1 MKTVIISA
9 LCILLTVVLFVP
21 VGLYLQWA
29 LPVDGPY
36 ELVLSLYSVPI
47 LIVALVLLWTVRKTR
62 DDTTRRAGAVVA
74 TCLLVFFA
82 LAQVFILV
90 PQISRRVGPWGE
102 LRSLLIR
109 KSSEAEDARTQL
121 DIPADRDLAQDEMRR
136 IKAMVFEPPEEFV
149 FPLINKKVT
158 LRMMGRRPP
167 YVGIDYGGGRRVILD
182 LESMEAIY
190 AD

>member
-1 MKTVIISA
+1 MKTVIISV

-29 LPVDGPY
+29 LPVDAPC
-36 ELVLSLYSVPI
+36 ELVFSLYSVPI

-62 DDTTRRAGAVVA
+62 DTTRRAGAVAA
-74 TCLLVFFA
+74 TCLLVSLA
-82 LAQVFILV
+82 LAQVFIWI
-90 PQISRRVGPWGE
+90 PQISRRIGPWVE

-121 DIPADRDLAQDEMRR
+121 GIPADRDLTREEMMR

-158 LRMMGRRPP
+158 LKMMGRQPP

>member
-1 MKTVIISA
+1 MKTVIIFV

-29 LPVDGPY
+29 LPFDFPY
-36 ELVLSLYSVPI
+36 DELVFSLFSVPI

-62 DDTTRRAGAVVA
+62 DDTTRRAGAVAA
-74 TCLLVFFA
+74 TCLLVFLA
-82 LAQVFILV
+82 LAQVFIWV
-90 PQISRRVGPWGE
+90 PQISRRIGPWVE
-102 LRSLLIR
+102 LRSLLIQ

-121 DIPADRDLAQDEMRR
+121 GIPADRDLTREEMMR
-136 IKAMVFEPPEEFV
+136 IKAMIFEPPEEFV

-158 LRMMGRRPP
+158 LRMMGA
-167 YVGIDYGGGRRVILD
+167 YVAIDYGGGRTVIFD
-182 LESMEAIY
+182 LESMEVIY

>member
-1 MKTVIISA
+1 
-9 LCILLTVVLFVP
+9 VVLFVP

-29 LPVDGPY
+29 LPVDAPC
-36 ELVLSLYSVPI
+36 ELVFSLYSVPI

-62 DDTTRRAGAVVA
+62 DDTTRRAGAVAA
-74 TCLLVFFA
+74 TCLLVFLA
-82 LAQVFILV
+82 LAQVFIWV
-90 PQISRRVGPWGE
+90 PQISRRIGPWVE

-121 DIPADRDLAQDEMRR
+121 GIPADRNLTWEEMMR
-136 IKAMVFEPPEEFV
+136 IKTMVFEPPEEFV

-158 LRMMGRRPP
+158 LKMMGRQPP

>member
-1 MKTVIISA
+1 MKTVIIFV

-29 LPVDGPY
+29 LPVDAPC
-36 ELVLSLYSVPI
+36 ELVFSLYSVPI

-62 DDTTRRAGAVVA
+62 DDTTRRAGAVAA
-74 TCLLVFFA
+74 TCLLVFLA
-82 LAQVFILV
+82 LAQVFIWV
-90 PQISRRVGPWGE
+90 PQISRRIGPWVE
-102 LRSLLIR
+102 LRGLLIQ

-121 DIPADRDLAQDEMRR
+121 GIPADRHLTREEMMR

-149 FPLINKKVT
+149 FPLINKKAT
-158 LRMMGRRPP
+158 LRMMGGQPP

>member
-1 MKTVIISA
+1 MKTVIIFV

-29 LPVDGPY
+29 LPVDAPC
-36 ELVLSLYSVPI
+36 ELVFSLYSVPI

-62 DDTTRRAGAVVA
+62 DDTTRRAGAVAA
-74 TCLLVFFA
+74 TCLLVSLA
-82 LAQVFILV
+82 LAQVFIWV
-90 PQISRRVGPWGE
+90 PQISRRIGPWVE

-121 DIPADRDLAQDEMRR
+121 GILADRNLTWEEMMR
-136 IKAMVFEPPEEFV
+136 IKTMVFEPPEEFV

-158 LRMMGRRPP
+158 LRMMGHQPP

>member
-1 MKTVIISA
+1 MKTVIIFV

-29 LPVDGPY
+29 LPVDAPC
-36 ELVLSLYSVPI
+36 ELVFSLYSVPI
-47 LIVALVLLWTVRKTR
+47 LIVALVLLWTVRKRR
-62 DDTTRRAGAVVA
+62 DDTTRRAGAVAA
-74 TCLLVFFA
+74 TCLLVFLA
-82 LAQVFILV
+82 LAQVFIWV
-90 PQISRRVGPWGE
+90 PQISRRIGPWVE
-102 LRSLLIR
+102 LRGLLIQ

-121 DIPADRDLAQDEMRR
+121 GIPADRHLTREEMMR

-158 LRMMGRRPP
+158 LRMMGGQPP